1 MKWKIKKFVI
11 LILILCFLVSSFNVS
26 YSFEFANKD
35 SNLPSGIMWEDPKN
49 KLRLNLD
56 LFEDLN
62 IVVYGDHTVIDKND
76 FKVKTNGYYA
86 NAKGERGEYRYHG
99 YTLGGSI
106 YANINF
112 PVDQVMT
119 RGENT
124 YRYIPRIWEEGNYY
138 YNKNRLEEPSLYTYT
153 ATSNDKEISPVVQS
167 LYQTKINKAAPYT
180 LTNPL
185 YGKGS
190 EFYNYANV
198 ETMPTYYNS
207 GDFRLDHLATYEGGY
222 TKLWYVCNSLKRD
235 TVPKKHSTVVANFI
249 GDPLYKNIEAI
260 NINGTLK
267 VEVELS
273 GFLDDGWLYDG
284 VDKNSKE
291 TDEILRPLNYNR
303 EDVARWELYVTDS
316 ITGKKHMIPLYEQ
329 KTTYVQRKFTIDIP
343 YSDYSKLLQKDEKG
357 NVITTG
363 LSIEF
368 TGEARAVYHRIDGQE
383 EQYDNGF
390 TETDGSDGT
399 TIPIPKPPEP
409 AFGDLSPIVP
419 ELEEPFYMLDTEK
432 FKLYDRTVENVVDR
446 FMLFDGVQLSEE
458 DEEKML
464 NGEWLFPLTGE
475 HELHDY
481 DIYWVNEL
489 GRTFHWRGFILVYST
504 KANVQVDIDGPHK
517 ENRKHTA
524 YNNITSGNPSY
535 VVQRSSYETLT
546 FDIRGDEIYTGNKT
560 DKEIEFISK
569 SPYTD
574 IYIDLQVECK
584 VKPQYIERDDIPEGY
599 HVSNFYTYTMHV
611 QEDHNPDIYCVI
623 WNHVLSRN
631 EKIQMTLDIAS
642 YDGDIVS
649 DDMATYKLFYDENKD
664 GVAEKLIKSGVV
676 SDEIRNYAPKNLG
689 MYEIVFYVQEE
700 FGQPTLEQYITS
712 SDKKYTEIKRQFY
725 VENLAPS
732 TQIYADIPADYPLV
746 DVTILNDRNISRS
759 YNQSI
764 VETRITFAN
773 TLIRESLNP
782 YIYTW
787 DLHTYVSTQEATTTS
802 KTGSTYPPDT
812 LPYTSG
818 GYSGT
823 LNRYDQVNNQEW
835 EDHGDYVTK
844 HETQTVT
851 GEQNGWSYVDYDSN
865 GNVVGGDA
873 SNQPTM
879 DIGGVTGQKDSWK
892 ETTDTSN
899 NKEPLSGG
907 GTRVKR
913 SYTAKYSAQIKVPV
927 EVWVPNMVLVDRWT
941 GYYKGYIYKYVK
953 QPFEA
958 VYRDTSNKYVV
969 YISTD
974 NNINNAEDL
983 YLVRKR
989 AESKLILVGSNT
1001 LKNSIA
1007 HDYYIDG
1014 SLSLDE
1020 IYQKIAEYI
1029 SDDNPKERGSVVL
1042 VGESFTTSYADVDQE
1057 NDAIEKGGFQIVHNK
1072 NYFDNPMSQEQ
1083 NTNTSFIENKF
1094 DTQALPTKLNNSGK
1108 YVFYRRI
1115 NDLPLNYEEKSEY
1128 SNNAEYVI
1136 YAHRKPIARF
1146 ELDWQYN
1153 INTGYYDID
1162 FKDTSYDLDLQYSDT
1177 QNKKGIRERKLI
1189 YYNKENNIKYYS
1201 VPTKL
1206 LPGKY
1211 IVNYYVKDNY
1221 GVWSDVYTKEFELPE
1236 LPPPQLD
1243 AKLKAELPKFS
1254 LSSIP
1259 ASENL
1264 TAYDIWTRYP
1274 YDVYI
1279 KLGLLTP
1286 YTIDKQLVSTMDVW
1300 KKDGQDM
1307 FWNNQTF
1314 NIPATV
1320 KSGVYT
1326 FRVRAID
1333 TVLANK
1339 YAEILFNVNVK
1350 TPIDLKPTLS
1360 NKITSD
1366 RICDISATTSKYINT
1381 SYTNSDVK
1389 VTMFYN
1395 TPYATTMKMNGG
1407 NGNWDKSFTPTKSIP
1422 ENMYMA
1428 RFVATLPS
1436 GESEEK
1442 ILYYQYVYNTPPN
1455 INSGDIF
1462 TGSVNINNNYIYEND
1477 DVNFTLYYNDV
1488 DLSPVT
1494 INIKLYNSK
1503 NVLLKEL
1510 NTVKTPNASGYYD
1523 PYTTPNY
1530 LIENIPLGHY
1540 KIVATVTDDF
1550 SETASLEIPFE
1561 AHDLWVKG
1569 EVTHTTDWEK
1579 NRQTYNS
1586 KYPTKARTVDTY
1598 WNGESL
1604 ETSANTTVIN
1614 IASLVKCNKV
1624 SVEIINND
1632 KPSDSRYLQWL
1643 SSDNIANDKWKLSYW
1658 DKEWVSNDGNVIVKW
1673 GADKKQELT
1682 LRFTAYFNN
1691 EWVETYDVKIY
1702 IDNQDDYWK
1711 LHRVW

>member
-1 MKWKIKKFVI
+1 MKRKINR
-11 LILILCFLVSSFNVS
+11 LITLMLIFCFLFTSFNIS
-26 YSFEFANKD
+26 FAFEFAQKD
-35 SNLPSGIMWEDPKN
+35 TKLPSNIKWIDPDTN
-49 KLRLNLD
+49 LRLNLSLYKD
-56 LFEDLN
+56 LGL
-62 IVVYGDHTVIDKND
+62 VVYGDHTIIDEKKQD
-76 FKVKTNGYYA
+76 FKSKANGYYT
-86 NAKGERGEYRYHG
+86 NGKGERGEYRYHG

-106 YANINF
+106 YANANF
-112 PVDQVMT
+112 PEDQVMT

-124 YRYIPRIWEEGNYY
+124 YRYIPHIWEEGTPY
-138 YNKNRLEEPSLYTYT
+138 YNLNRFPKSSKYTEI
-153 ATSNDKEISPVVQS
+153 ATSNDPRITPSRQS
-167 LYQTKINKAAPYT
+167 SYQTRINAAAPYT

-185 YGKGS
+185 SGDGK
-190 EFYNYANV
+190 FYNYANV
-198 ETMPTYYNS
+198 ETMPTYFNS
-207 GDFRLDHLATYEGGY
+207 GDFRLDHLGSDNVLY
-222 TKLWYVCNSLKRD
+222 YVCNSLKRD
-235 TVPKKHSTVVANFI
+235 KISKKHSTVFAEFI
-249 GDPLYKNIEAI
+249 GEEPVFENIEAT
-260 NINGTLK
+260 NSKGTIT

-273 GFLDDGWLYDG
+273 GFLDDDWLFDK
-284 VDKNSKE
+284 VDENIKE
-291 TDEILRPLNYNR
+291 TDELLRYLHYNR
-303 EDVARWELYVTDS
+303 QDIDHWELYVTDI
-316 ITGKKHMIPLYEQ
+316 ITGKKHFEKIDSKNVFVQ
-329 KTTYVQRKFTIDIP
+329 KKFTIDLP

-363 LSIEF
+363 LSIKF
-368 TGEARAVYHRIDGQE
+368 TGEARVVYVQKKE
-383 EQYDNGF
+383 NTNENEYDNGF
-390 TETDGSDGT
+390 TTTEGSDGT
-399 TIPIPKPPEP
+399 SIPIPKPTEP
-409 AFGDLSPIVP
+409 AFGDLSPIFP
-419 ELEEPFYMLDTEK
+419 EVEEPFYMLDTEK
-432 FKLYDRTVENVVDR
+432 FKLYDKTVDNVVDR

-464 NGEWLFPLTGE
+464 NGEWLFPLTGD

-489 GRTFHWRGFILVYST
+489 GRTFHWRGFIMVYST

-546 FDIRGDEIYTGNKT
+546 FDVRGDEVYTGNKT

-569 SPYTD
+569 SPYTN

-584 VKPQYIERDDIPEGY
+584 VKPQYIERDDIPKGY
-599 HVSNFYTYTMHV
+599 HISNFYTYTMHV
-611 QEDHNPDIYCVI
+611 QEDHNPDIYCVV
-623 WNHVLSRN
+623 WNHVLSRT

-676 SDEIRNYAPKNLG
+676 SDEIRKYAPENLG

-700 FGQPTLEQYITS
+700 FGESTLDQYITT

-732 TQIYADIPADYPLV
+732 TQIYADLPADYPQV
-746 DVTILNDRNISRS
+746 DVTILNDKNISRN

-764 VETRITFAN
+764 VDTRISFTN

-782 YIYTW
+782 YVYTW
-787 DLHTYVSTQEATTTS
+787 DLHTYVSTQEATTTK
-802 KTGSTYPPDT
+802 KTGSTYPPNT

-823 LNRYDQVNNQEW
+823 LNRYDEINNQEW
-835 EDHGDYVTK
+835 EDHGRYVTK
-844 HETQTVT
+844 YETQTVT
-851 GEQNGWSYVDYDSN
+851 GEQNGWSYVDYDSS
-865 GNVVGGDA
+865 GKVIGSDS

-892 ETTDTSN
+892 ETTDTSK
-899 NKEPLSGG
+899 NKEDIPGG
-907 GTRVKR
+907 GTRIKR
-913 SYTAKYSAQIKVPV
+913 EYRAKYSAQIKVPV
-927 EVWVPNMVLVDRWT
+927 EVWVPNNVLVDRWT

-953 QPFEA
+953 QAFEA

-974 NNINNAEDL
+974 NNINNVEDL
-983 YLVRKR
+983 YLVRQR

-1001 LKNSIA
+1001 IKNSIA
-1007 HDYYIDG
+1007 HDYYVDG
-1014 SLSLDE
+1014 SLALNE

-1029 SDDNPKERGSVVL
+1029 SGDNPQERGSVVL
-1042 VGESFTTSYADVDQE
+1042 IGESFTASHADVDQE
-1057 NDAIEKGGFQIVHNK
+1057 NDIIEKGGFQIVHNK

-1094 DTQALPTKLNNSGK
+1094 DSQALPTKLNNSGK

-1115 NDLPLNYEEKSEY
+1115 NDLPLNYKEKSEY
-1128 SNNAEYVI
+1128 SNVAEYVI

-1146 ELDWQYN
+1146 ELDWEYN

-1177 QNKKGIRERKLI
+1177 QKKKGIRERKLI
-1189 YYNKENNIKYYS
+1189 YYSKVDNIKYYS

-1211 IVNYYVKDNY
+1211 SVSYYVKDNY

-1236 LPPPQLD
+1236 LPPPQID
-1243 AKLKAELPKFS
+1243 AKLKTELSQFS
-1254 LSSIP
+1254 LASIP

-1286 YTIDKQLVSTMDVW
+1286 HTTDKQLVSSRDVW

-1307 FWNNQTF
+1307 YWNSQIL

-1320 KSGVYT
+1320 KNGAYT

-1350 TPIDLKPTLS
+1350 TPIDLRPTLPE
-1360 NKITSD
+1360 KITAD
-1366 RICDISATTSKYINT
+1366 KICDIRAITSKYINT
-1381 SYTNSDVK
+1381 AYSNSNVT

-1395 TPYATTMKMNGG
+1395 TPYSTTMKMNGG
-1407 NGNWDKSFTPTKSIP
+1407 NGNWNNSFTPTKSVP
-1422 ENMYMA
+1422 EDMYMA
-1428 RFVATLPS
+1428 KFVATLPS
-1436 GESEEK
+1436 GEFEEK
-1442 ILYYQYVYNTPPN
+1442 ILYYQYVYNTPPD

-1462 TGSVNINNNYIYEND
+1462 AGSVNINNNYIYEND

-1494 INIKLYNSK
+1494 INIKLYNSR

-1510 NTVKTPNASGYYD
+1510 SAVKTPNSSGYYD

-1550 SETASLEIPFE
+1550 NEVATLEIPFE

-1569 EVTHTTDWEK
+1569 AVTHTVDWEK
-1579 NRQTYNS
+1579 NRQAYNT
-1586 KYPTKARTVDTY
+1586 KYPTKVRTVDTY
-1598 WNGESL
+1598 WNGESF
-1604 ETSANTTVIN
+1604 EISANTTVIN
-1614 IASLVKCNKV
+1614 IASMVKCRKV

-1632 KPSDSRYLQWL
+1632 KPSDNRYLQWL
-1643 SSDNIANDKWKLSYW
+1643 NPDNITSDKWKLSYW
-1658 DKEWVSNDGNVIVKW
+1658 DKEWLSKDGDVTVKW
-1673 GADKKQELT
+1673 GANKKQELT

-1691 EWVETYDVKIY
+1691 DWVETVDVKVY

-1711 LHRVW
+1711 LHRSW